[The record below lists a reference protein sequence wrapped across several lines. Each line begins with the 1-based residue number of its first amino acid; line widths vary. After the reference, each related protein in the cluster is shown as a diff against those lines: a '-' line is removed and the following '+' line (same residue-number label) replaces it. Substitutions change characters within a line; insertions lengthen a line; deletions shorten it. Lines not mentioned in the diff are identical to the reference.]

1 MKRGFTL
8 LELIVVVAIIGLLI
22 ALLLPAI
29 QKVRAAG
36 VRLQSQNNVRQLG
49 LALHHHASNHEDH
62 FPGWSVP
69 AYPRTSSAPLSAA
82 LEYMDPQLIP
92 DPSGDP
98 SALLLRKVF
107 LSPAD
112 PSISHFPYAQ
122 TNGLY
127 GNASYACN
135 YVGFANQPRGTD
147 IADGL
152 SNTIALAE
160 HYARCGTTTASNFV
174 FSIVSSGGPFSF
186 PSRQASF
193 ADALYGDVQPLVS
206 ANGETTSADGRT
218 FQVAPHPRDCDP
230 RVPQTPHA
238 SGMLVLLFDGS
249 VRTVSGSVRPEA
261 FWSAVTPRGGETLSL
276 D

>member
-1 MKRGFTL
+1 MRRGFTL
-8 LELIVVVAIIGLLI
+8 LELMAVIAIIGLLI

-36 VRLQSQNNVRQLG
+36 VRLQSQNNLRQLG
-49 LALHHHASNHEDH
+49 IALHNHASNHENR

-69 AYPRTSSAPLSAA
+69 AYPRGSSAPLVAA
-82 LEYMDPQLIP
+82 LAYLDPLWIP
-92 DPSGDP
+92 DPTGHEWASRL
-98 SALLLRKVF
+98 SKSL

-112 PSISHFPYAQ
+112 PSITFYPYNQ
-122 TNGLY
+122 SKLVD

-135 YVGFANQPRGTD
+135 YLGFANQPRGTD
-147 IADGL
+147 ITDGL

-160 HYARCGTTTASNFV
+160 HYARCGTSPSSNFIY
-174 FSIVSSGGPFSF
+174 SIVSDGGPYSF
-186 PSRQASF
+186 PPRQASF

-206 ANGETTSADGRT
+206 PNGETTSADGRT

-238 SGMLVLLFDGS
+238 SGMLVLLF
-249 VRTVSGSVRPEA
+249 
-261 FWSAVTPRGGETLSL
+261 WSAVTPRGGETLSL